1 MKWNKFLPTLSP
13 EKQMEYMLRIPTTTL
28 VDLRFAQQWCVLTGE
43 WPTATLKALR
53 YAVSTKAIRN
63 EGRVLNIRTGKLCP
77 SKRRIQVRLH
87 SVRAYVAR
95 RGLK

>member
-1 MKWNKFLPTLSP
+1 MKVIPYVLSLPP
-13 EKQMEYMLRIPTTTL
+13 ADQRAYMKDVPTTSK
-28 VDLRFAQQWCVLTGE
+28 VSLRFAQLWCTITGE
-43 WPTATLKALR
+43 WPEATLKALR